1 MNTSDIAA
9 QEFPVVRKGYDPS
22 AVRAFLAR
30 LSETG
35 VIGEV
40 DVEALEEAAR
50 SDAARIIAEAEAD
63 AAALRAQAV
72 DEATA
77 IRAAAESDAAQKLDA
92 AQLALTEAAAVHEL
106 SVVEADERLSAAID
120 QARRLVTEAAEAAEA
135 KLADATV
142 RSQRVA
148 ESVLADAK
156 QRLQRLLDA
165 ETEVHVRLTAAF
177 ASVAAPA
184 DHPIER
190 DDETLLDLAFAEFF
204 ASDVEHDE
212 SRAWILSETNG

>member
-1 MNTSDIAA
+1 MNASDIAA

-22 AVRAFLAR
+22 AVHAFLAR

-50 SDAARIIAEAEAD
+50 SDAARIIAEAED
-63 AAALRAQAV
+63 EAAALRVRAA

-77 IRAAAESDAAQKLDA
+77 IRAQAETDAAQKLEA
-92 AQLALTEAAAVHEL
+92 AQLALDEAAAVHER
-106 SVVEADERLSAAID
+106 SVVEADERLAAAIE
-120 QARRLVTEAAEAAEA
+120 QARRLVTQATDAADA
-135 KLADATV
+135 KLADAHT
-142 RSQRVA
+142 RTQQLA

-165 ETEVHVRLTAAF
+165 EAEVHVRITAAL
-177 ASVAAPA
+177 ASVAAPG

-190 DDETLLDLAFAEFF
+190 NDEALLDLAFAEFF